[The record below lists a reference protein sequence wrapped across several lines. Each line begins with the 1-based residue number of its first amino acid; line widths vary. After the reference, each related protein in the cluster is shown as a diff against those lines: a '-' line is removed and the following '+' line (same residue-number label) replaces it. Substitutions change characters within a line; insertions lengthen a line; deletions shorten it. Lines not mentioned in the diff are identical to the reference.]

1 MSSPPYLIDESALS
15 EDADVW
21 FVLPP
26 GFVPLPLQELA
37 IAEQNPAVA
46 SRLAD
51 ALRPL
56 FEAGADNAA
65 KQRLLTALGPVLRVA
80 QVLLSVDTVHCC
92 IGLHADDIG
101 DGDLLLSMFTL
112 TWKATNWAPRR
123 VLVARALAGAQ
134 GTEYRERLDLP
145 CGPAALVQSRL
156 TGPSEV
162 GPVAGRRLLQITAHV
177 PCTEG
182 RRIAML
188 TLATTAIERAQEY
201 RCLLRD
207 IARSLSFENPLAD
220 QRTEE

>member
-1 MSSPPYLIDESALS
+1 MTSPLYMIDESALS

-26 GFVPLPLQELA
+26 GFVPLPLRELA
-37 IAEQNPAVA
+37 IAEQNPAMA
-46 SRLAD
+46 GRLGD

-56 FEAGADNAA
+56 FEASADAA
-65 KQRLLTALGPVLRVA
+65 ARQRLLTAFGPVLRMA

-92 IGLHADDIG
+92 VGLHVDDVG

-145 CGPAALVQSRL
+145 CGPAAFVQSRL
-156 TGPSEV
+156 TGPPEV
-162 GPVAGRRLLQITAHV
+162 GPVAGRQLLQVTAHV

-182 RRIAML
+182 RRIAIL
-188 TLATTAIERAQEY
+188 TLATTATERAQEY

-207 IARSLSFENPLAD
+207 IARSVSFENPFAD
-220 QRTEE
+220 PRNEE